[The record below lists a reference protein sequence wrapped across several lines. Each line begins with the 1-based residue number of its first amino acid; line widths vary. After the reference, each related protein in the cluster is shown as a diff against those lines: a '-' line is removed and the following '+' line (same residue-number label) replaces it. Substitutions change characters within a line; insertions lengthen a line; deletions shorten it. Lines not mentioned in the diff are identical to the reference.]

1 MFDESSIKEENKR
14 PENPSGFEM
23 KEHDSLLEGD
33 FAGEIQIQPNKR
45 VCMLCQNSKAA
56 QDAILAGKTAQ
67 NPEDVWEYDLIY
79 PCLCNIKAHRE
90 CLKSYMLVKK
100 VVQCE
105 RCKTTYAVEGKKTKD
120 DKAENKTLGAQ
131 ILAFFIY
138 IVTFVCIMWRKYF
151 SNSLADIAVHC
162 KQTEIARHQDNPEQT
177 FKRFTDQEEKKKN
190 SAVLTKARKILALL
204 DPIEF
209 EAFIKMTTPR
219 LEKAAADKVA
229 NHERHASSHFLLSD
243 PSHHKDKDESEIK
256 NIKKEIFIAP
266 TEVVFSPLSQ
276 YINLFPLLD

>member
-1 MFDESSIKEENKR
+1 
-14 PENPSGFEM
+14 M

-45 VCMLCQNSKAA
+45 VCMLCHNSKAA
-56 QDAILAGKTAQ
+56 QDAILAGKQVQ

-90 CLKSYMLVKK
+90 CLKSYVLVKK

-120 DKAENKTLGAQ
+120 DKAEKKTLGAQ
-131 ILAFFIY
+131 ILAILTY
-138 IVTFVCIMWRKYF
+138 LVTFVCILWRKYF

-190 SAVLTKARKILALL
+190 SAVLTKARKMLALL

-219 LEKAAADKVA
+219 LEKGADKVA

-243 PSHHKDKDESEIK
+243 PSQHKDKDESEIK

-266 TEVVFSPLSQ
+266 TEVICLIKQYIHISPL
-276 YINLFPLLD
+276 